1 MKERD
6 LTKGSIFKN
15 ILIVSIPLIIAS
27 MVNML
32 YNFTDMFW
40 ISQIGPEGVSAVG
53 TTALFIWMASSLML
67 IVNMGTQI
75 EISYA
80 VGEGNKERV
89 QYLVNN
95 SMKFSLVVGLI
106 FGVIQFVFANQLIN
120 FFDIDNTQTYDWA
133 VSYLRVCSVFIVT
146 TSINQTFSA
155 IYNGLGN
162 TMAVLVIMCIG
173 MILNMFLDPLFIHIL
188 QLDVTGAG
196 LATVFSSIISMIIF
210 IGYTVKTS
218 ELLSKIK
225 DKVDFVEIKKISKLG
240 LFPTIQNVA
249 FAGIAMVITKYVS
262 AFGDEAIAIQRV
274 GNDIESLTWMIGLGI
289 STAISVFIGQNI
301 AAKEYK
307 RVHRASLMMLGTMFI
322 YGLLITIL
330 FFVADEQIYGIFFDD
345 ASLISLGKDYLMFAA
360 FAQIPM
366 IIESTITGI
375 FNGYQKTNIAPFFSI
390 TGNII
395 RIPMAVY
402 FGAVM
407 GLNGVWL
414 ALAIS
419 SIYKGL
425 GMAISMIYLKLKG
438 KLY

>member
-15 ILIVSIPLIIAS
+15 ILVVSVPLIIAS

-32 YNFTDMFW
+32 YNFTDMYW

-67 IVNMGTQI
+67 IVNLGTQL

-80 VGEGNKERV
+80 VGEGNQDRV

-106 FGVIQFVFANQLIN
+106 FGVIQFIFANQLIN
-120 FFDIDNTQTYDWA
+120 FFDIENQQTYEWA

-162 TMAVLVIMCIG
+162 SMAVLVIMCIG
-173 MILNMFLDPLFIHIL
+173 MILNMVLDPLFIHVL

-196 LATVFSSIISMIIF
+196 LATVLSSIISLLIF
-210 IGYTVKTS
+210 ISYTLKTS
-218 ELLSKIK
+218 HLLHRIK
-225 DKVDFVEIKKISKLG
+225 EQVDYEEIKKIAKLG
-240 LFPTIQNVA
+240 FFPTIQNVA
-249 FAGIAMVITKYVS
+249 FAGIAMIITKYVS

-307 RVHRASLMMLGTMFI
+307 RVHRASVMMIAIMTVYGIFVTALFI
-322 YGLLITIL
+322 
-330 FFVADEQIYGIFFDD
+330 FADEQIYSIFFDD
-345 ASLISLGKDYLMFAA
+345 LTLIDLGRDYLLFAA

-366 IIESTITGI
+366 ILEATITGI

-390 TGNII
+390 SGNVL
-395 RIPMAVY
+395 RIPMALY
-402 FGAVM
+402 FGAVI

-414 ALAIS
+414 ALALS
-419 SIYKGL
+419 SIYKGV
-425 GMAISMIYLKLKG
+425 GMIGSLVYFKVRRTV
-438 KLY
+438 Y

>member
-1 MKERD
+1 MKDRD

-15 ILIVSIPLIIAS
+15 ILIVSVPLIIAS

-67 IVNMGTQI
+67 IVNLGTQI

-106 FGVIQFVFANQLIN
+106 FGVIQFIFANQLID
-120 FFDIDNTQTYDWA
+120 FFDIDNQQTYDWA

-162 TMAVLVIMCIG
+162 SMVVLVIMCIG
-173 MILNMFLDPLFIHIL
+173 MILNMFLDPLFIHVL

-196 LATVFSSIISMIIF
+196 LATVISSIISMIIF
-210 IGYTVKTS
+210 VIYTIKTS
-218 ELLSKIK
+218 DLLNNIK
-225 DKVDFVEIKKISKLG
+225 DKVDFSEIKKIANLG

-249 FAGIAMVITKYVS
+249 FAGIAMIITKYVS
-262 AFGDEAIAIQRV
+262 AFGDDAIAIQRV

-307 RVHRASLMMLGTMFI
+307 RVHRASLMMIGIMTL
-322 YGLLITIL
+322 YGMCITLLFT
-330 FFVADEQIYGIFFDD
+330 VADEQIYGIFFDD
-345 ASLISLGKDYLMFAA
+345 TVLIDLGRDYLLFAA

-366 IIESTITGI
+366 ILEATITGI

-390 TGNII
+390 SGNVL
-395 RIPMAVY
+395 RIPMAVI
-402 FGAVM
+402 FGSTM

-414 ALAIS
+414 ALALT

-425 GMAISMIYLKLKG
+425 GMVISMLYLKLKG